1 MNNSVI
7 VSLRDIVVEFD
18 GQRILDGLNLDIH
31 DKEFVTLLGSSGCG
45 KTTTLR
51 LIAGFLEPTSGKVLL
66 KGEDITGVPPYKR
79 PVNTVFQKY
88 ALFPH
93 LNVYENIAFGL
104 RIKKVSEKEIVR
116 RVGEM
121 LELVN
126 LTGFEKRS
134 IQRLSGGQ
142 QEALEDIV
150 QMTAYFCRRNVK
162 GKDDGMMEG
171 KANMQ
176 FLDAL
181 NKVIARY
188 ESLTPL
194 FEAMSVM
201 MDYDTYW
208 KDLMKNPRIKNPKLV
223 FQSEVEKALLMP
235 SAIIGEYTARKAQ
248 SDTGHTL
255 HREYN
260 WTKAFDEE

>member
-1 MNNSVI
+1 
-7 VSLRDIVVEFD
+7 
-18 GQRILDGLNLDIH
+18 
-31 DKEFVTLLGSSGCG
+31 
-45 KTTTLR
+45 
-51 LIAGFLEPTSGKVLL
+51 
-66 KGEDITGVPPYKR
+66 
-79 PVNTVFQKY
+79 
-88 ALFPH
+88 
-93 LNVYENIAFGL
+93 
-104 RIKKVSEKEIVR
+104 
-116 RVGEM
+116 
-121 LELVN
+121 
-126 LTGFEKRS
+126 
-134 IQRLSGGQ
+134 
-142 QEALEDIV
+142 
-150 QMTAYFCRRNVK
+150 
-162 GKDDGMMEG
+162 MMEG

-235 SAIIGEYTARKAQ
+235 SAIIKAQ

>member
-1 MNNSVI
+1 MVCFLQHLPQSRLEFLQHRLAAEVI
-7 VSLRDIVVEFD
+7 GDHVGGKLH
-18 GQRILDGLNLDIH
+18 IL
-31 DKEFVTLLGSSGCG
+31 E
-45 KTTTLR
+45 
-51 LIAGFLEPTSGKVLL
+51 
-66 KGEDITGVPPYKR
+66 
-79 PVNTVFQKY
+79 VF
-88 ALFPH
+88 
-93 LNVYENIAFGL
+93 
-104 RIKKVSEKEIVR
+104 
-116 RVGEM
+116 
-121 LELVN
+121 
-126 LTGFEKRS
+126 
-134 IQRLSGGQ
+134 
-142 QEALEDIV
+142 
-150 QMTAYFCRRNVK
+150 
-162 GKDDGMMEG
+162 
-171 KANMQ
+171 
-176 FLDAL
+176 
-181 NKVIARY
+181 

>member
-1 MNNSVI
+1 M
-7 VSLRDIVVEFD
+7 R
-18 GQRILDGLNLDIH
+18 
-31 DKEFVTLLGSSGCG
+31 
-45 KTTTLR
+45 
-51 LIAGFLEPTSGKVLL
+51 
-66 KGEDITGVPPYKR
+66 
-79 PVNTVFQKY
+79 
-88 ALFPH
+88 
-93 LNVYENIAFGL
+93 
-104 RIKKVSEKEIVR
+104 
-116 RVGEM
+116 
-121 LELVN
+121 
-126 LTGFEKRS
+126 
-134 IQRLSGGQ
+134 
-142 QEALEDIV
+142 
-150 QMTAYFCRRNVK
+150 
-162 GKDDGMMEG
+162 EG

-208 KDLMKNPRIKNPKLV
+208 KDLMKNPRIKNPKLD

-235 SAIIGEYTARKAQ
+235 SAVIGEYTARKAQ